1 MDRTGKNTAL
11 TIFGYCAPALIVY
24 SMMTIIPVIVA
35 LYLSLFDGI
44 GFSNRIFVGF
54 QNYKEIFTSREFWNA
69 LKNNLLYVGL
79 CVIGQVGLAFLIT
92 ILLTGRKI
100 RGENVISGALFIP
113 CILAP
118 LVIGFIGMMI
128 YNSRFGMINSILR
141 SIKLDSL
148 ARDWLSDPKLV
159 IFSLIAIHIWQWIGY
174 YVVIFT
180 AAYHGISVSV
190 LESAMLDGAVG
201 AKRMVYIIMPLL
213 WDSVKVSV
221 MLCIAGTMKVFDTI
235 FVMTGGGPGKVS
247 QVLSI
252 YMFNN
257 TFLNFRMN
265 FGSAISVVIMMV
277 SLFLIGGS
285 RKLLAAKGDS
295 ND

>member
-1 MDRTGKNTAL
+1 
-11 TIFGYCAPALIVY
+11 V
-24 SMMTIIPVIVA
+24 
-35 LYLSLFDGI
+35 
-44 GFSNRIFVGF
+44 
-54 QNYKEIFTSREFWNA
+54 
-69 LKNNLLYVGL
+69 L

-92 ILLTGRKI
+92 VLLTGRKI
-100 RGENVISGALFIP
+100 KGGNVISGALFVP

-118 LVIGFIGMMI
+118 LVIGFMGMML
-128 YNSRFGMINSILR
+128 YNSRFGMINNILR
-141 SIKLDSL
+141 SIKLDFL
-148 ARDWLSDPKLV
+148 VRDWLSDPKLV

-180 AAYHGISVSV
+180 AAYHGISTSV
-190 LESAMLDGAVG
+190 LESAMLDGAIG
-201 AKRMVYIIMPLL
+201 IKRMIYIIIPLL
-213 WDSVKVSV
+213 WDSLKVSV
-221 MLCIAGTMKVFDTI
+221 MLCIAGTMKIFDTI

-265 FGSAISVVIMMV
+265 FGSAISVVIMLV

-285 RKLLAAKGDS
+285 RWLLTVKGDA
-295 ND
+295 DA

>member
-1 MDRTGKNTAL
+1 MKKYRKKIG
-11 TIFGYCAPALIVY
+11 IIIGYSAPALIIY
-24 SMMTIIPVIVA
+24 TMMTIVPIIVA
-35 LYLSLFDGI
+35 VYLSFFDGI
-44 GFSNRIFVGF
+44 GFMRKVFIGF
-54 QNYKEIFTSREFWNA
+54 LNYREIFNSLEFWNA
-69 LKNNLLYVGL
+69 LKNNLLYVVL
-79 CVIGQVGLAFLIT
+79 CVIGQVGVAFLIT
-92 ILLTGRKI
+92 VLLTGHEIK
-100 RGENVISGALFIP
+100 GESIISGTLFIP

-118 LVIGFIGMMI
+118 LVIGFIGMML
-128 YNSRFGMINSILR
+128 YNSRFGLLNTIL
-141 SIKLDSL
+141 SGLKLDYL
-148 ARDWLSDPKLV
+148 VRDWLSDPKLA

-190 LESAMLDGAVG
+190 LESAILDGAIG
-201 AKRMVYIIMPLL
+201 AKRMVYIIIPLL

-235 FVMTGGGPGKVS
+235 FVMTGGGPGRSS

-265 FGSAISVVIMMV
+265 FGSAISVVIVLV
-277 SLFLIGGS
+277 SLILIGGS
-285 RKLLAAKGDS
+285 RKLLEINGDRE
-295 ND
+295 